1 MVIGLKL
8 SPAGQPNI
16 FFLLQAPSPRTK
28 PFLNSTHSA
37 DSKQPSTKSQL
48 TNLPSGSQLLI
59 SQSESQI
66 FSRENPP
73 FLLSISLPAH

>member
-1 MVIGLKL
+1 M
-8 SPAGQPNI
+8 
-16 FFLLQAPSPRTK
+16 PRCQSKIALTQQTA
-28 PFLNSTHSA
+28 N
-37 DSKQPSTKSQL
+37 SKQPSTKSQL